1 MVVRRSSAVEE
12 RGKELVVRGIIRMV
26 VGVNA
31 GGRWLAS
38 RLTQYGRVS
47 AASSATLTVRP
58 ASVPM
63 FSGLDTD

>member
-1 MVVRRSSAVEE
+1 MRRSSAVEE
-12 RGKELVVRGIIRMV
+12 RGEELVAIRMV